1 MSLFSLTCLLP
12 PPCFRFCQPPP
23 SLSASLR
30 IPRRPRGP
38 GPGPGPAGPPSPP
51 SATTSSPDPGRRP
64 ARLPQGCPLRPRC
77 AFLTDCRET
86 KLVTFPS
93 ATCDP
98 APRKGLLPRLTS
110 VPRSPP
116 LALGDPLFRWKLRH
130 RPRLQDPPLLPPR
143 ASLRSPPFP
152 PPSRLPSLLCPALR
166 LSLGWSQFC
175 SPGCVG
181 SRWHPEH
188 KAAGSTV
195 GQLYFRET
203 LSLCPEH
210 LASFCSASALRRW
223 AGPEGNAAASR
234 EPLVWEKV
242 PSGRPPHP
250 TPRPHVLTLSL
261 FKDKLVQGT
270 ERPQGCSAAFSSVSV
285 WMKGTFEASAP
296 QTSRP
301 KG

>member
-1 MSLFSLTCLLP
+1 MFSVLP
-12 PPCFRFCQPPP
+12 AASQDAASSA
-23 SLSASLR
+23 SLSASPR

-116 LALGDPLFRWKLRH
+116 LALGDSLFRWKLRH

-181 SRWHPEH
+181 SRWH
-188 KAAGSTV
+188 
-195 GQLYFRET
+195 QT
-203 LSLCPEH
+203 LSIKQPVP
-210 LASFCSASALRRW
+210 RW
-223 AGPEGNAAASR
+223 GSST
-234 EPLVWEKV
+234 
-242 PSGRPPHP
+242 SGRLFLCVQNTWPPFARPLLSGDGQDQRATLLLRGSPWYGRRSRQAALP
-250 TPRPHVLTLSL
+250 TRPPDPTSSLSL
-261 FKDKLVQGT
+261 SLKTSWCRGPNAH
-270 ERPQGCSAAFSSVSV
+270 RAAQPPSLLCLF
-285 WMKGTFEASAP
+285 G
-296 QTSRP
+296 
-301 KG
+301 